1 VSERVPQQHKNARRN
16 AVPFMN
22 DVVTRGHEALQGY
35 SAKMSL
41 WYKNQVE
48 QSFFAGSPRYKKSG
62 IMVMYC
68 IASSSGQSFP
78 LKLVSDFT
86 S

>member
-1 VSERVPQQHKNARRN
+1 
-16 AVPFMN
+16 MN
-22 DVVTRGHEALQGY
+22 DIVTRGHDTLQIL
-35 SAKMSL
+35 K
-41 WYKNQVE
+41 
-48 QSFFAGSPRYKKSG
+48 YKKSG
-62 IMVMYC
+62 IMVMYR